1 MRVDPLAEDK
11 SGGLL
16 CLHIYLRLGNEGGHQ
31 GKNEE
36 AKRLGIPCGPVVR
49 TPSTEATGLIPG
61 QGTKIPQDTGCV

>member
-1 MRVDPLAEDK
+1 MRVDTLAEDK

-16 CLHIYLRLGNEGGHQ
+16 CLHIYLRLGNEGGQQ

-49 TPSTEATGLIPG
+49 TLSFP
-61 QGTKIPQDTGCV
+61 C